1 MKKFSP
7 AFMAALMSISIITH
21 AHADTTALTPEQIER
36 MYIGEVKVPGKT
48 LRCFQSGIEII
59 HEPGLQN
66 VKDHNERISGTRL
79 DGNAFDM
86 ILSDDVTCTIIT
98 REKAE

>member
-1 MKKFSP
+1 MKKYNP
-7 AFMAALMSISIITH
+7 AFMTALMGMSIITN
-21 AHADTTALTPEQIER
+21 AYAETTVLTPEQIER
-36 MYIGEVKVPGKT
+36 MYIAEMKVPGKT
-48 LRCFQSGIEII
+48 LRCFQNGIEII

-66 VKDHNERISGTRL
+66 VKDDNQRIAATRL

-98 REKAE
+98 RPSKQ